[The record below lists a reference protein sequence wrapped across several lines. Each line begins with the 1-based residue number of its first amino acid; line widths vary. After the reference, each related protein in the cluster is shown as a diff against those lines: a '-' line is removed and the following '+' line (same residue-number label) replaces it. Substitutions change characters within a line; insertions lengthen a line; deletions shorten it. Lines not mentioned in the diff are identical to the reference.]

1 MPVTI
6 MNYNNDN
13 YSGYDY
19 NRYNYNDP
27 RNFNNKRSQEMET
40 ASLVLGIIA
49 IASCTCLNVSIIC
62 GSLSML
68 FALLSKGGASSMSS
82 RAMFC
87 FVLGLVSVL
96 ISICFYTV
104 LIVYMLHEY
113 GSLSGILNAYSDMT
127 GIDYNDLIEQI
138 NSAY

>member
-1 MPVTI
+1 MD
-6 MNYNNDN
+6 YKNDN

-19 NRYNYNDP
+19 NRYDYNDP

-62 GSLSML
+62 GSRSML

-96 ISICFYTV
+96 ITICFYTAS
-104 LIVYMLHEY
+104 IVYMLHEY

>member
-1 MPVTI
+1 MD
-6 MNYNNDN
+6 YKNDN

-19 NRYNYNDP
+19 NRYDYNDP
-27 RNFNNKRSQEMET
+27 RNFNNKRSQGMET

-96 ISICFYTV
+96 VTICFYTAS
-104 LIVYMLHEY
+104 IVYMLHEY

>member
-1 MPVTI
+1 MD
-6 MNYNNDN
+6 YKNDN

-19 NRYNYNDP
+19 NRYDYNDP

>member
-1 MPVTI
+1 MD
-6 MNYNNDN
+6 YKNDN

-19 NRYNYNDP
+19 NRYDYNDP

-40 ASLVLGIIA
+40 VSLVLGIIA

-96 ISICFYTV
+96 ITICFYTV

>member
-1 MPVTI
+1 MD
-6 MNYNNDN
+6 YNNDN

-19 NRYNYNDP
+19 NRYDYNDP

-96 ISICFYTV
+96 VTICFYTAS
-104 LIVYMLHEY
+104 IVYMLHEY

>member
-1 MPVTI
+1 MD
-6 MNYNNDN
+6 YKNDN
-13 YSGYDY
+13 YRGYDY
-19 NRYNYNDP
+19 NRYDYNDP

-96 ISICFYTV
+96 ITICFYTV